1 MAIYYIPEELARAL
15 KVSSE
20 TVRAKLR
27 RGEIK
32 GLSFGQVRRVPRDEP
47 ERLLGVVALAAL
59 DMELQELEREMEGRS

>member
-59 DMELQELEREMEGRS
+59 DMELQELEREMGGRS